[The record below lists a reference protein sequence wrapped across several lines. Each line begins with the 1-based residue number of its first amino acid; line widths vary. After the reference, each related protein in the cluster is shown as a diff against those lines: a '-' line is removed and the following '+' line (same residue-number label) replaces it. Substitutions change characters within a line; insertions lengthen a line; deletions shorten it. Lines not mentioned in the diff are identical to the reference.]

1 MGANSIV
8 SAQPALPSDSLW
20 LPQRLRRASAKR
32 ERTQQADPNAEKVEQ
47 KKGGQNCAAYAALRR
62 GEDGPARGR
71 GQGDFSRN
79 CGWAVQVRGADGPEH
94 QAKQEGHLKAGRH
107 STGQPQV
114 ESPGG
119 ISGGVRPFFCPT
131 SSRFFFLL
139 LMFVFVNVCAR
150 FSVSST
156 AVTTAVQLYK

>member
-1 MGANSIV
+1 MPDPRPESRTQSRSWLSWRMWR
-8 SAQPALPSDSLW
+8 SAAWLVWRTRGRGWERTLSYLPN
-20 LPQRLRRASAKR
+20 LRFQAIRWGCLKGCGGQAQSER
-32 ERTQQADPNAEKVEQ
+32 ERNKRIQTQKRWSR

-62 GEDGPARGR
+62 EDGPARGG

-94 QAKQEGHLKAGRH
+94 QAKQEGHPNAGRH

-119 ISGGVRPFFCPT
+119 IQTPIYCVIRT
-131 SSRFFFLL
+131 I
-139 LMFVFVNVCAR
+139 
-150 FSVSST
+150 
-156 AVTTAVQLYK
+156 

>member
-1 MGANSIV
+1 MVVVEDVEVGCMACVANKRKRMGANSIV
-8 SAQPALPSDSLW
+8 SAQPALPSDSLG

-32 ERTQQADPNAEKVEQ
+32 ERTQQADPNAKRWSR
-47 KKGGQNCAAYAALRR
+47 KKGGQICAAYAALRR
-62 GEDGPARGR
+62 EDGPARGG

-94 QAKQEGHLKAGRH
+94 QAKQEGHPKAGRH

-119 ISGGVRPFFCPT
+119 IQTPV
-131 SSRFFFLL
+131 
-139 LMFVFVNVCAR
+139 
-150 FSVSST
+150 
-156 AVTTAVQLYK
+156 